1 MNTESTTN
9 NVAQFLKQALAASGK
24 TQREIARELGYE
36 NSNVITMFKQGLT
49 KVPLTKA
56 GSMAKALG
64 VDPVF
69 FFKLL
74 LSEYAPETLTAIE
87 EFFDTCFLTKNEQ
100 NLLESYRH
108 ATKGLDGTVAVIDVS
123 DVIAIV
129 MA

>member
-1 MNTESTTN
+1 MNTEITTS

-49 KVPLTKA
+49 KVPLAKA

-74 LSEYAPETLTAIE
+74 LNEYAPETLSAIE
-87 EFFDTCFLTKNEQ
+87 EFFDTSFLTKNERA
-100 NLLESYRH
+100 LLESYRH
-108 ATKGLDGTVAVIDVS
+108 ATKGLDGTAAVVDAS
-123 DVIAIV
+123 DVVALV
-129 MA
+129 MV